1 MIPEI
6 IRYKITEEAASAFIR
21 AYTEA
26 GAILQ
31 QSAHC
36 LGYELLRSAKDPELF
51 LLTIHWDS
59 AEGHLNGFRRS
70 PLFPKFFA
78 LIKAYVG
85 NILEMEHYAPTGV
98 HWRGH
103 SSSRN
108 VPE

>member
-6 IRYKITEEAASAFIR
+6 IRYKITEEAAPAFIR

-26 GAILQ
+26 GEILQ
-31 QSAHC
+31 QSPHC